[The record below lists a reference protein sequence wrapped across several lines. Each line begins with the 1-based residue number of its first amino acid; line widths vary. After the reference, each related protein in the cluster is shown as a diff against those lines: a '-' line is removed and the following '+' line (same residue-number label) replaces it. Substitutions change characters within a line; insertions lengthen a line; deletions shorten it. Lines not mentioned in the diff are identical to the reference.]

1 MAGRPK
7 RYPEEFKADAIAM
20 VRAHPDVS
28 VKEIA
33 ARLGVNYWTLGGW
46 YRQDEVARKYGKRKG
61 PKARSKKSGADSD
74 PLEETAEERAA
85 RLERENAALR
95 KKVEQLEMDRA
106 ILKKAAAFFAKESE

>member
-1 MAGRPK
+1 
-7 RYPEEFKADAIAM
+7 M
-20 VRAHPDVS
+20 VRSHPDVT

-33 ARLGVNYWTLGGW
+33 ARLGVNCWTLGTW
-46 YRQDEVARKYGKRKG
+46 YRQDELARKHGNKKKG
-61 PKARSKKSGADSD
+61 PKARSAKAAAKAD
-74 PLEETAEERAA
+74 PLEESAEERAA